1 MIKNIAKG
9 YKSLI
14 ASTVKILLLIAVC
27 AGLGFSIVYPLWKW
41 ATISPKSYTTA
52 CLCLLAAAALFLAV
66 KSFLRL
72 GAKKWL
78 VRLAKLLT
86 VFAGLG
92 FITFSVIRG
101 NRLAALVAA
110 PLVFIL
116 YGLLA
121 IGFKEK

>member
-9 YKSLI
+9 YRSLI
-14 ASTVKILLLIAVC
+14 SSTVKIILLIAVC

-41 ATISPKSYTTA
+41 ATVSPSSYTIV
-52 CLCLLAAAALFLAV
+52 CLCLLAAAAVFLAV
-66 KSFLRL
+66 RSFLRL

-78 VRLAKLLT
+78 VRFAKLLT

-92 FITFSVIRG
+92 FIIFSVIRG
-101 NRLAALVAA
+101 NRIAALAALPVI
-110 PLVFIL
+110 FIL

>member
-1 MIKNIAKG
+1 MPFG
-9 YKSLI
+9 S
-14 ASTVKILLLIAVC
+14 S
-27 AGLGFSIVYPLWKW
+27 GSF
-41 ATISPKSYTTA
+41 
-52 CLCLLAAAALFLAV
+52 FAV
-66 KSFLRL
+66 KSFIRL

-92 FITFSVIRG
+92 FIIFSVIMG
-101 NRLAALVAA
+101 NRIAALVAV